1 MTNQTG
7 AKIRRKISEDPAFC
21 TEVEELGDSEEAET
35 LISGCLIRV
44 KGWWRKGARFEQ
56 RRATVRRSVSSENER
71 RKISLRGVAVE
82 SFALEGLFGFRILPL
97 PSSSSSPI
105 DLATETGDQRDLWM
119 AAISIASAHK
129 PQGHVAGVLRVTLV
143 EGGITQDQSMSK
155 RLTLAPNAF
164 FCVVSCNGMCSRT
177 VAKRPQKTVDGPG
190 PGTSLGIIDLGE
202 IFEFPITNDA
212 RELQLAACCRSLLSQ
227 PASAEDDPDSLIQL
241 QVWSTDFRRGSMRG
255 RVDVP
260 LYALGRKHQRE
271 MQLSLRDVD
280 RPKGENSEVG
290 FLRAWCSFEQD
301 LGSLLLPRPHKPP
314 KAAWQTVGI
323 DKGMREQLKE
333 LETFMQQ
340 FEVFSSRFM
349 HHSDVSRSLSL
360 KYKRIEQPQS
370 SRLISGLK
378 AQKNTSEGD
387 DADVKER
394 YENERRLVLGRF
406 TSSRLRLWD
415 PPPWTGALVWRVADG
430 ADCVALRPVAGP
442 PRRCPRRVAAHHWLR
457 SAMAQLDVAIFI
469 VSAVIM
475 AMKPLLLHLTGDAVR
490 EDVALPPAFFQLAV
504 EALKALICVLV
515 LLLRRQTLGEQGVLV
530 SAYACAYAGNIRW
543 QHMAEMCGLS
553 AVVWN
558 GWWHTASFALPAAVY
573 LLMNVLTVIAARL
586 LQPPMLQLIAS
597 IKILG
602 EERLSVSR
610 PRKESNVIL
619 ITAIASRIVMSKKLE
634 PLQWLALVLLT
645 VGVAVGGRGKSTM
658 ESGEVSEVP
667 LLGVALMLFNC
678 TLSSLGGVLTERA
691 LKQRSSGELTIF
703 ATNLHMALHSLSM
716 NASALS
722 LVTSA
727 ELPRLE
733 LLQMS
738 DFVALSNE
746 ALNGILISLLMKRID
761 AIAKNYVFSV
771 SVFTTAAMSAVVL
784 RLWPPWQ
791 FYLGSSICA
800 ASMALYAQGGRPKK
814 IQ

>member
-1 MTNQTG
+1 
-7 AKIRRKISEDPAFC
+7 
-21 TEVEELGDSEEAET
+21 
-35 LISGCLIRV
+35 
-44 KGWWRKGARFEQ
+44 
-56 RRATVRRSVSSENER
+56 
-71 RKISLRGVAVE
+71 
-82 SFALEGLFGFRILPL
+82 
-97 PSSSSSPI
+97 
-105 DLATETGDQRDLWM
+105 
-119 AAISIASAHK
+119 
-129 PQGHVAGVLRVTLV
+129 
-143 EGGITQDQSMSK
+143 
-155 RLTLAPNAF
+155 
-164 FCVVSCNGMCSRT
+164 
-177 VAKRPQKTVDGPG
+177 
-190 PGTSLGIIDLGE
+190 
-202 IFEFPITNDA
+202 
-212 RELQLAACCRSLLSQ
+212 
-227 PASAEDDPDSLIQL
+227 
-241 QVWSTDFRRGSMRG
+241 
-255 RVDVP
+255 
-260 LYALGRKHQRE
+260 
-271 MQLSLRDVD
+271 
-280 RPKGENSEVG
+280 
-290 FLRAWCSFEQD
+290 
-301 LGSLLLPRPHKPP
+301 
-314 KAAWQTVGI
+314 
-323 DKGMREQLKE
+323 
-333 LETFMQQ
+333 
-340 FEVFSSRFM
+340 
-349 HHSDVSRSLSL
+349 
-360 KYKRIEQPQS
+360 
-370 SRLISGLK
+370 
-378 AQKNTSEGD
+378 
-387 DADVKER
+387 
-394 YENERRLVLGRF
+394 
-406 TSSRLRLWD
+406 
-415 PPPWTGALVWRVADG
+415 
-430 ADCVALRPVAGP
+430 
-442 PRRCPRRVAAHHWLR
+442 
-457 SAMAQLDVAIFI
+457 MAQLDVAIFI

-515 LLLRRQTLGEQGVLV
+515 LLLRRQ
-530 SAYACAYAGNIRW
+530 
-543 QHMAEMCGLS
+543 CGLS

-597 IKILG
+597 IK
-602 EERLSVSR
+602 
-610 PRKESNVIL
+610 IL